1 MSKEIGQLNSKELFT
16 IPNLITYFRI
26 LCVPVFVILMAFA
39 GIRASKPMFYSA
51 LGIFIVAA
59 GSDLI
64 DGYIARKFKMQSGIG
79 MALDPLADKLMQV
92 SILICLSLCTG
103 LTKFGSEHS
112 LKIDGVVKGG
122 LFYVHWGFVIAA
134 FAKEFVMFC
143 VALGVLKKGIE
154 VKANWLGKIAS
165 LTLCVGII
173 VAFFHDKV
181 YFADWGIIAW
191 GMFLTYCSGINYGII
206 VAKQAK
212 KLKNGEIE
220 KVTSES
226 VREKDIEINENK

>member
-26 LCVPVFVILMAFA
+26 LCVP
-39 GIRASKPMFYSA
+39 
-51 LGIFIVAA
+51 IFIVFMALAGVKNKPLFLYLGLGTFIIAA

-79 MALDPLADKLMQV
+79 MAIDPLADKLMQV
-92 SILICLSLCTG
+92 AILLCLCLCTG
-103 LTKFGSEHS
+103 LTSYGKNHLDTIKNPYF
-112 LKIDGVVKGG
+112 
-122 LFYVHWGFVIAA
+122 VHWGFVIAV
-134 FAKEFVMFC
+134 FVKEFVMFC
-143 VALGVLKKGIE
+143 ISLAVLKAGIE
-154 VKANWLGKIAS
+154 VKANWLGKVAS

-181 YFADWGIIAW
+181 HLADWGIIGW
-191 GMFLTYCSGINYGII
+191 GTVLTYLSGFNYAIQI
-206 VAKQAK
+206 SKQAK
-212 KLKNGEIE
+212 KLKSGEIE

-226 VREKDIEINENK
+226 VREKDIKINENK

>member
-26 LCVPVFVILMAFA
+26 LCVP
-39 GIRASKPMFYSA
+39 
-51 LGIFIVAA
+51 IFIVFMALAGVKNKSLFLYLGLGTFIIAA

-79 MALDPLADKLMQV
+79 MAIDPLADKLMQV
-92 SILICLSLCTG
+92 AILLCLCLCTG
-103 LTKFGSEHS
+103 LTPYGKNHLDIIKNPYF
-112 LKIDGVVKGG
+112 
-122 LFYVHWGFVIAA
+122 VHWGFVIAV
-134 FAKEFVMFC
+134 FVKEFVMFC
-143 VALGVLKKGIE
+143 ISLVVLKAGIE
-154 VKANWLGKIAS
+154 VKANWLGKVAS

-173 VAFFHDKV
+173 VAFFHDRV
-181 YFADWGIIAW
+181 YLADWGIIGW
-191 GMFLTYCSGINYGII
+191 GTVLTYLSGFNYAIQI
-206 VAKQAK
+206 AKEAK

-226 VREKDIEINENK
+226 VREKDIKINENK

>member
-26 LCVPVFVILMAFA
+26 LCVP
-39 GIRASKPMFYSA
+39 
-51 LGIFIVAA
+51 IFIVFMALAGVKNKSLFLYLGLGTFVIAA

-79 MALDPLADKLMQV
+79 MAIDPLADKLMQV
-92 SILICLSLCTG
+92 AILLCLCLCTG
-103 LTKFGSEHS
+103 LTPYGKNHLDILGKPYF
-112 LKIDGVVKGG
+112 
-122 LFYVHWGFVIAA
+122 VHWGFVIAI

-143 VALGVLKKGIE
+143 ISLAVLKAGIE
-154 VKANWLGKIAS
+154 VKANWLGKVAS

-173 VAFFHDKV
+173 VAFFHDKKV
-181 YFADWGIIAW
+181 YLADWGIIGW
-191 GMFLTYCSGINYGII
+191 GTVLTYLSGFNYAIQI
-206 VAKQAK
+206 SKQAK
-212 KLKNGEIE
+212 KLKSGEIE

-226 VREKDIEINENK
+226 VREKDIKINENK

>member
-26 LCVPVFVILMAFA
+26 LCVP
-39 GIRASKPMFYSA
+39 
-51 LGIFIVAA
+51 IFIVFMALAGVKNKPLFLYLGLGTFVIAA

-79 MALDPLADKLMQV
+79 MAIDPLADKLMQV
-92 SILICLSLCTG
+92 AILLCLCLCTG
-103 LTKFGSEHS
+103 LTPYGKNHLDIIGNPYF
-112 LKIDGVVKGG
+112 
-122 LFYVHWGFVIAA
+122 VHWGFVIAV

-143 VALGVLKKGIE
+143 ISLVVLKAGIE
-154 VKANWLGKIAS
+154 VKANWLGKVAS

-173 VAFFHDKV
+173 VAFFHDKKV
-181 YFADWGIIAW
+181 YLADWGIIGW
-191 GMFLTYCSGINYGII
+191 GTVLTYLSGFNYAIQI
-206 VAKQAK
+206 SKQAK
-212 KLKNGEIE
+212 KLKSGEIE

-226 VREKDIEINENK
+226 VREKDIKINENK

>member
-26 LCVPVFVILMAFA
+26 LCVPVFIVFMALAGVKNKSLFLYLGLGTFVI
-39 GIRASKPMFYSA
+39 
-51 LGIFIVAA
+51 AA

-79 MALDPLADKLMQV
+79 MAIDPLADKLMQV
-92 SILICLSLCTG
+92 AILLCLCLCTG
-103 LTKFGSEHS
+103 LTPYGKNHLDTIGNPYF
-112 LKIDGVVKGG
+112 
-122 LFYVHWGFVIAA
+122 VHWGFVIAV

-143 VALGVLKKGIE
+143 ISLAVLKAGIE
-154 VKANWLGKIAS
+154 VKANWLGKVAS

-181 YFADWGIIAW
+181 HLADWGIIGW
-191 GMFLTYCSGINYGII
+191 GTVLTYLSGFNYAIQI
-206 VAKQAK
+206 SKQAK
-212 KLKNGEIE
+212 KLKSGEIE

-226 VREKDIEINENK
+226 VREKDIKINENK

>member
-26 LCVPVFVILMAFA
+26 LCVP
-39 GIRASKPMFYSA
+39 
-51 LGIFIVAA
+51 IFITFMALAGVKNKELFLYLGLGTFILAA
-59 GSDLI
+59 GSDLV

-79 MALDPLADKLMQV
+79 MAIDPLADKLMQV
-92 SILICLSLCTG
+92 SILLCLSLCTG
-103 LTKFGSEHS
+103 LTPFGEAH
-112 LKIDGVVKGG
+112 LDAIGQPY
-122 LFYVHWGFVIAA
+122 FVHWIFVVIA
-134 FAKEFVMFC
+134 FLKEFIMFC

-154 VKANWLGKIAS
+154 VKANWLGKVAS

-181 YFADWGIIAW
+181 FFADWGIISW
-191 GMFLTYCSGINYGII
+191 GLFLTYCSGINYAII
-206 VAKQAK
+206 IAKKAKQLEEGK
-212 KLKNGEIE
+212 IE

>member
-26 LCVPVFVILMAFA
+26 LCVP
-39 GIRASKPMFYSA
+39 
-51 LGIFIVAA
+51 IFIVFMVLAGVKNKPLFLYLGLGTFVIAA

-79 MALDPLADKLMQV
+79 MAIDPLADKLMQV
-92 SILICLSLCTG
+92 AILLCLCLCTG
-103 LTKFGSEHS
+103 LTPYGKNHLDTIKNPYF
-112 LKIDGVVKGG
+112 
-122 LFYVHWGFVIAA
+122 VHWGFVIAV
-134 FAKEFVMFC
+134 FVKEFVMFC
-143 VALGVLKKGIE
+143 ISLAVLKAGIE
-154 VKANWLGKIAS
+154 VKANWLGKVAS

-181 YFADWGIIAW
+181 HLADWGIIGW
-191 GMFLTYCSGINYGII
+191 GTVLTYLSGFNYAIQI
-206 VAKQAK
+206 SKQAK
-212 KLKNGEIE
+212 KLKSGEIE

-226 VREKDIEINENK
+226 VREKDIKINENK

>member
-26 LCVPVFVILMAFA
+26 LCVP
-39 GIRASKPMFYSA
+39 
-51 LGIFIVAA
+51 IFIVFMALAGVKNKPLFLYLGLGTFVIAA

-79 MALDPLADKLMQV
+79 MAIDPLADKLMQV
-92 SILICLSLCTG
+92 AILLCLCLCTG
-103 LTKFGSEHS
+103 LTPYGKNHLDTIKNPYF
-112 LKIDGVVKGG
+112 
-122 LFYVHWGFVIAA
+122 VHWGFVIAV
-134 FAKEFVMFC
+134 FVKEFVMFC
-143 VALGVLKKGIE
+143 ISLAVLKAGIE
-154 VKANWLGKIAS
+154 VKANWLGKVAS

-181 YFADWGIIAW
+181 FLADWGIIGW
-191 GMFLTYCSGINYGII
+191 GTVLTYLSGFNYAIQI
-206 VAKQAK
+206 SKQAK
-212 KLKNGEIE
+212 KLKSGEIE

-226 VREKDIEINENK
+226 VREKDIKINENK

>member
-26 LCVPVFVILMAFA
+26 LCVP
-39 GIRASKPMFYSA
+39 
-51 LGIFIVAA
+51 IFIVFMALAGVKNKPLFLYLGLGTFVIAA

-79 MALDPLADKLMQV
+79 MAIDPLADKLMQV
-92 SILICLSLCTG
+92 AILLCLCLCTG
-103 LTKFGSEHS
+103 LTKFGGDH
-112 LKIDGVVKGG
+112 KDIIDNPY
-122 LFYVHWGFVIAA
+122 FVHWGFVIAI

-143 VALGVLKKGIE
+143 ISLVVLKAGIE
-154 VKANWLGKIAS
+154 VKANWLGKVAS

-181 YFADWGIIAW
+181 FLADWGIIGW
-191 GMFLTYCSGINYGII
+191 GTVLTYLSGFNYAIQI
-206 VAKQAK
+206 SKQAK
-212 KLKNGEIE
+212 KLKSGEIA

-226 VREKDIEINENK
+226 VREKDIKINENK

>member
-26 LCVPVFVILMAFA
+26 LCVPVFIVFMALAGVKNKSVFLYLGLGTFVI
-39 GIRASKPMFYSA
+39 
-51 LGIFIVAA
+51 AA

-79 MALDPLADKLMQV
+79 MAIDPLADKLMQV
-92 SILICLSLCTG
+92 AILLCLCLCTG
-103 LTKFGSEHS
+103 LTPYGKNHLDILGKPYF
-112 LKIDGVVKGG
+112 
-122 LFYVHWGFVIAA
+122 VHWGFVIAI

-143 VALGVLKKGIE
+143 ISLAVLKAGIE
-154 VKANWLGKIAS
+154 VKANWLGKVAS

-173 VAFFHDKV
+173 VAFFHDKKV
-181 YFADWGIIAW
+181 YLADWGIIGW
-191 GMFLTYCSGINYGII
+191 GTVLTYLSGFNYAIQI
-206 VAKQAK
+206 SKQAK
-212 KLKNGEIE
+212 KLKSGEIE

-226 VREKDIEINENK
+226 VREKDIKINENK